1 MQENPSERR
10 KENRIGLYTTIIFH
24 LVVLIFL
31 LIYSIGASIK
41 KESSF
46 ILDFTQQEKQELIKQ
61 QEELKEFKDRVSKE
75 LDAMIAAAPTPTVRN
90 AVVDANAIK
99 ARAEREALGRS
110 VEEAL
115 AANRRKALEA
125 EEDEVATEDN
135 PDAGG
140 GEEEGEAHEYS
151 GPSVLSY
158 DLEGRKAVMP
168 MPIPAYKGFGGGDVA
183 VAIYV
188 NRAGRVIK
196 AQIIESASSKDKS
209 RWSWAEK
216 AATRTRFSRSD
227 SAPDPQKGSI
237 VYRFIA
243 Q

>member
-10 KENRIGLYTTIIFH
+10 KENRIGLYSTIIFH
-24 LVVLIFL
+24 LVVLIIL
-31 LIYSIGASIK
+31 LVYSIGASVK

-61 QEELKEFKDRVSKE
+61 QQELKEFKDRVSKE
-75 LDAMIAAAPTPTVRN
+75 LDAMIAAAPTPVVRN

-115 AANRRKALEA
+115 AANRRAALQA
-125 EEDEVATEDN
+125 EDDEVATEDN
-135 PDAGG
+135 PDTGG
-140 GEEEGEAHEYS
+140 DSEGEAHEYS

-158 DLEGRKAVMP
+158 DLEGRKAVHL
-168 MPIPAYKGFGGGDVA
+168 PIPAYKGFGGGDVA

-188 NRAGRVIK
+188 NRSGKVIK
-196 AQIIESASSKDKS
+196 AQVIESASCKDKS
-209 RWSWAEK
+209 LWSWAEK
-216 AATRTRFSRSD
+216 AAIRSRFSRSD

>member
-10 KENRIGLYTTIIFH
+10 KENRIGLYSTIIFH
-24 LVVLIFL
+24 LVVLIIL
-31 LIYSIGASIK
+31 LVYSIGASVK

-61 QEELKEFKDRVSKE
+61 QQELKEFKDRVSKE

-115 AANRRKALEA
+115 AANRRAALEA
-125 EEDEVATEDN
+125 EEDDVATEDN

-140 GEEEGEAHEYS
+140 GEEGEVHEYS

-158 DLEGRKAVMP
+158 DLEGRKAVKL
-168 MPIPAYKGFGGGDVA
+168 PIPAYKGYGGGDVA

-188 NRAGRVIK
+188 NQAGRVIK
-196 AQIIESASSKDKS
+196 AQVIESASSKDKS
-209 RWSWAEK
+209 LWSWAVK
-216 AATRTRFSRSD
+216 AAERSRFNRSD

>member
-10 KENRIGLYTTIIFH
+10 KENRIGLYSTIIFH
-24 LVVLIFL
+24 LVVLIVL
-31 LIYSIGASIK
+31 LVYSIGASIK

-125 EEDEVATEDN
+125 EDDEVATEDN

-140 GEEEGEAHEYS
+140 AEEEGEAHEYS

-158 DLEGRKAVMP
+158 DLEGRKAVHL
-168 MPIPAYKGFGGGDVA
+168 PIPAYKGFGGGDVA

-188 NRAGRVIK
+188 NRSGRVIK
-196 AQIIESASSKDKS
+196 AQVIESASSKDKS
-209 RWSWAEK
+209 LWQWAVK
-216 AATRTRFSRSD
+216 AAERSKFNRSD

>member
-24 LVVLIFL
+24 LVVLIIL
-31 LIYSIGASIK
+31 LVYSIGASVR

-46 ILDFTQQEKQELIKQ
+46 ILDFTQQDKQELIKQ
-61 QEELKEFKDRVSKE
+61 QQELKEFKDRVSKE
-75 LDAMIAAAPTPTVRN
+75 LDAMIAAAPTPVVRN

-115 AANRRKALEA
+115 AANRRAALQA
-125 EEDEVATEDN
+125 EEDDVATEDN
-135 PDAGG
+135 PETG

-158 DLEGRKAVMP
+158 DLEGRKAVHL
-168 MPIPAYKGFGGGDVA
+168 PIPAYKGYGGGDVV

-188 NRAGRVIK
+188 NRSGKVIK
-196 AQIIESASSKDKS
+196 AQVIESASSKDKS
-209 RWSWAEK
+209 LWSWAVK
-216 AATRTRFSRSD
+216 AAERSKFNRSD

>member
-1 MQENPSERR
+1 MQENPSERH
-10 KENRIGLYTTIIFH
+10 KENRIGLYSTIIFH
-24 LVVLIFL
+24 LVVLIIL
-31 LIYSIGASIK
+31 LVYSLGASVR

-125 EEDEVATEDN
+125 EEDDVATEDN

-158 DLEGRKAVMP
+158 DLEGRKAKHL
-168 MPIPAYKGFGGGDVA
+168 PIPAYKGFGGGDVA

-188 NRAGRVIK
+188 NRSGTVIK
-196 AQIIESASSKDKS
+196 AQVIESASSKDKS
-209 RWSWAEK
+209 LWQWAVK
-216 AATRTRFSRSD
+216 AAERSRFSRSD

>member
-10 KENRIGLYTTIIFH
+10 KENRIGLYSTIIFH
-24 LVVLIFL
+24 LVVLIIL
-31 LIYSIGASIK
+31 LVYSIGASVK

-61 QEELKEFKDRVSKE
+61 QQELKEFKDRVSKE

-115 AANRRKALEA
+115 AANRRAALEA
-125 EEDEVATEDN
+125 EEDDVATEDN

-140 GEEEGEAHEYS
+140 GEEGEVHEYN

-158 DLEGRKAVMP
+158 DLEGRKAVKL
-168 MPIPAYKGFGGGDVA
+168 PIPAYKGYGGGDVA

-188 NRAGRVIK
+188 NQAGRVIK
-196 AQIIESASSKDKS
+196 AQVIESASSKDKS
-209 RWSWAEK
+209 LWSWAVK
-216 AATRTRFSRSD
+216 AAERSRFNRSD

>member
-158 DLEGRKAVMP
+158 DLEGRKAVHL
-168 MPIPAYKGFGGGDVA
+168 PIPAYKGFGGGDVA

-188 NRAGRVIK
+188 NRSGRVIK
-196 AQIIESASSKDKS
+196 AQVIESASSKDKS
-209 RWSWAEK
+209 LWQWAEK
-216 AATRTRFSRSD
+216 AALRSKFNRSD

>member
-10 KENRIGLYTTIIFH
+10 KENRIGLYSTIIFH
-24 LVVLIFL
+24 LVVLIIL
-31 LIYSIGASIK
+31 LVYSIGASVK

-61 QEELKEFKDRVSKE
+61 QQELKEFKDRVSKE

-115 AANRRKALEA
+115 AANRRAALQA

-140 GEEEGEAHEYS
+140 DSEGEVHEYS

-158 DLEGRKAVMP
+158 DLEGRKAQMP
-168 MPIPAYKGFGGGDVA
+168 MPIPAYKGYGGGDVA

-209 RWSWAEK
+209 LWSWAEK
-216 AATRTRFSRSD
+216 AASRTRFSRSD

>member
-10 KENRIGLYTTIIFH
+10 KENRIGLYSTIIFH
-24 LVVLIFL
+24 LVVLIIL
-31 LIYSIGASIK
+31 LVYSLGASIK

-125 EEDEVATEDN
+125 EEDDVATENN

-158 DLEGRKAVMP
+158 DLEGRKAMYL
-168 MPIPAYKGFGGGDVA
+168 PIPAYKGFGGGDVA

-188 NRAGRVIK
+188 NRSGRVIK
-196 AQIIESASSKDKS
+196 AQVIESASSKDKS
-209 RWSWAEK
+209 LWQWAEK
-216 AATRTRFSRSD
+216 AALRSKFNRSD

>member
-24 LVVLIFL
+24 LVVLIIL
-31 LIYSIGASIK
+31 LVLQIGSQLR

-46 ILDFTQQEKQELIKQ
+46 ILDFTQQDKQELIKQ
-61 QEELKEFKDRVSKE
+61 QQELKEFKDRVSKE
-75 LDAMIAAAPTPTVRN
+75 LDALIAAAPTPTVRN

-115 AANRRKALEA
+115 AANRRAALQA
-125 EEDEVATEDN
+125 EEDDVATEDN
-135 PDAGG
+135 PDTGG
-140 GEEEGEAHEYS
+140 DGEGEVHEYS

-158 DLEGRKAVMP
+158 DLEGRKAVHL
-168 MPIPAYKGFGGGDVA
+168 PIPAYKGYGGGDVA

-188 NRAGRVIK
+188 NRSGKVIK
-196 AQIIESASSKDKS
+196 AQVIESASSKDKS
-209 RWSWAEK
+209 LWSWAVK
-216 AATRTRFSRSD
+216 AAERSKFNRSD

>member
-10 KENRIGLYTTIIFH
+10 KENRIGLYSTIIFH
-24 LVVLIFL
+24 LVVLIIL
-31 LIYSIGASIK
+31 LVYSLGASVR

-125 EEDEVATEDN
+125 EEDDVATEDN

-158 DLEGRKAVMP
+158 DLEGRKAVHL
-168 MPIPAYKGFGGGDVA
+168 PIPAYKGFGGGDVA

-188 NRAGRVIK
+188 NRSGKVIK
-196 AQIIESASSKDKS
+196 AQVIESASSKDKS
-209 RWSWAEK
+209 LWQWAEK
-216 AATRTRFSRSD
+216 AALRSKFNRSD

>member
-1 MQENPSERR
+1 MRENPSERR
-10 KENRIGLYTTIIFH
+10 KENRIGLYSTIIFH
-24 LVVLIFL
+24 LVVLIIL
-31 LIYSIGASIK
+31 LVYSIGASVK

-61 QEELKEFKDRVSKE
+61 QQELKEFKERVSKE
-75 LDAMIAAAPTPTVRN
+75 LDAMIAAAPTPQVRN

-125 EEDEVATEDN
+125 EEDDVATETN
-135 PDAGG
+135 PDTGG
-140 GEEEGEAHEYS
+140 DTDGEAHEYT

-158 DLEGRKAVMP
+158 DLEGRKAVHL
-168 MPIPAYKGFGGGDVA
+168 PIPAYKGFGGGDVA

-188 NRAGRVIK
+188 NRAGKVIK
-196 AQIIESASSKDKS
+196 AQVIESASSKDKS
-209 RWSWAEK
+209 LWSWAVK
-216 AATRTRFSRSD
+216 AAERSRFNRSD

>member
-10 KENRIGLYTTIIFH
+10 KENRIGLYSTIIFH
-24 LVVLIFL
+24 LVVLIIL
-31 LIYSIGASIK
+31 LVYSLGASVR

-125 EEDEVATEDN
+125 EEDDVATEDN

-158 DLEGRKAVMP
+158 DLEGRKAVQLP
-168 MPIPAYKGFGGGDVA
+168 VPAYKGFGGGDVA

-188 NRAGRVIK
+188 NRSGRVIK

-209 RWSWAEK
+209 LWQWAEK
-216 AATRTRFSRSD
+216 AALRSKFNRSD

>member
-1 MQENPSERR
+1 M
-10 KENRIGLYTTIIFH
+10 
-24 LVVLIFL
+24 V
-31 LIYSIGASIK
+31 YSIGASVK

-61 QEELKEFKDRVSKE
+61 QQELKEFKDRVSKE

-115 AANRRKALEA
+115 AANRRAALEA
-125 EEDEVATEDN
+125 EEDDVATEDN

-140 GEEEGEAHEYS
+140 GEEGEVHEYS

-158 DLEGRKAVMP
+158 DLEGRKAVKL
-168 MPIPAYKGFGGGDVA
+168 PIPAYKGYGGGDVA

-188 NRAGRVIK
+188 NQAGRVIK
-196 AQIIESASSKDKS
+196 AQVIESASSKDKS
-209 RWSWAEK
+209 LWSWAVK
-216 AATRTRFSRSD
+216 AAERSRFNRSD

>member
-10 KENRIGLYTTIIFH
+10 KENRIGLYSTIIFH
-24 LVVLIFL
+24 LVL
-31 LIYSIGASIK
+31 LIILLVYSIGASVK

-61 QEELKEFKDRVSKE
+61 QQELKEFKDRVSKE
-75 LDAMIAAAPTPTVRN
+75 LDAMIAAAPTPVVRN

-115 AANRRKALEA
+115 AANRRAALEA

-135 PDAGG
+135 TDAGG
-140 GEEEGEAHEYS
+140 DEGGEAHEYS

-158 DLEGRKAVMP
+158 DLEGRKAVKL
-168 MPIPAYKGFGGGDVA
+168 PIPAYKGFGGGDVA

-188 NRAGRVIK
+188 NQAGRVIK
-196 AQIIESASSKDKS
+196 AQVIESASSKDKS
-209 RWSWAEK
+209 LWSWAVK
-216 AATRTRFSRSD
+216 AAERSRFNRSD

>member
-10 KENRIGLYTTIIFH
+10 KENRIGLYSTIIFH
-24 LVVLIFL
+24 LVVLIIL
-31 LIYSIGASIK
+31 LVYSLGASVR

-125 EEDEVATEDN
+125 EEDDVATEDN

-158 DLEGRKAVMP
+158 DLEGRKALHL
-168 MPIPAYKGFGGGDVA
+168 PIPAYKGFGGGDVA

-188 NRAGRVIK
+188 NRSGKVIK
-196 AQIIESASSKDKS
+196 AHVIESASSKDKS
-209 RWSWAEK
+209 LWQWAVK
-216 AATRTRFSRSD
+216 AAERSKFNRSD

>member
-10 KENRIGLYTTIIFH
+10 KENRVGLYSTIIFH
-24 LVVLIFL
+24 LVVLIAL
-31 LIYSIGASIK
+31 LLYSIGASVK

-125 EEDEVATEDN
+125 EEDDVATEDN

-158 DLEGRKAVMP
+158 DLEGRKAVHL
-168 MPIPAYKGFGGGDVA
+168 PIPAYKGFGGGDVA

-188 NRAGRVIK
+188 NRSGRVIK
-196 AQIIESASSKDKS
+196 AQVIESASSKDKS
-209 RWSWAEK
+209 LWQWAVK
-216 AATRTRFSRSD
+216 AAERSKFNRSD

>member
-10 KENRIGLYTTIIFH
+10 KENRIGLYSTIIFH
-24 LVVLIFL
+24 LVVLIIL
-31 LIYSIGASIK
+31 LVYSLGASVR

-125 EEDEVATEDN
+125 EEDDVATEDN

-158 DLEGRKAVMP
+158 DLEGRKAKHL
-168 MPIPAYKGFGGGDVA
+168 PIPAYKGFGGGDVA

-188 NRAGRVIK
+188 NRSGTVIK
-196 AQIIESASSKDKS
+196 AQVIESASSKDKS
-209 RWSWAEK
+209 LWQWAVK
-216 AATRTRFSRSD
+216 AAERSRFNRSD

>member
-10 KENRIGLYTTIIFH
+10 KENRIGLYSTIIFH
-24 LVVLIFL
+24 LVVLIIL
-31 LIYSIGASIK
+31 LVYSLGASVR

-125 EEDEVATEDN
+125 EEDDVATEDN

-158 DLEGRKAVMP
+158 DLEGRKAVHL
-168 MPIPAYKGFGGGDVA
+168 PIPAYKGFGGGDVA

-188 NRAGRVIK
+188 NRSGKVIK
-196 AQIIESASSKDKS
+196 AQVIESASSKDKS
-209 RWSWAEK
+209 LWQWAVK
-216 AATRTRFSRSD
+216 AAERSKFNRSD

>member
-10 KENRIGLYTTIIFH
+10 KENRIGLYSTIIFH
-24 LVVLIFL
+24 LVVLIIL
-31 LIYSIGASIK
+31 LVYSIGASVK

-61 QEELKEFKDRVSKE
+61 QQELKEFKDRVSKE
-75 LDAMIAAAPTPTVRN
+75 LDAMIAAAPTPVVRN

-115 AANRRKALEA
+115 AANRRAALQA
-125 EEDEVATEDN
+125 EDDEVATEDN
-135 PDAGG
+135 PDTGG
-140 GEEEGEAHEYS
+140 DTEGEAHEYS

-158 DLEGRKAVMP
+158 DLEGRKAVHL
-168 MPIPAYKGFGGGDVA
+168 PIPAYKGYGGGDVA

-188 NRAGRVIK
+188 NRSGKVIK
-196 AQIIESASSKDKS
+196 AQVIESASSKDKS
-209 RWSWAEK
+209 LWSWAVK
-216 AATRTRFSRSD
+216 AAERSRFSRSD

>member
-10 KENRIGLYTTIIFH
+10 KENRIGLYSTIIFH
-24 LVVLIFL
+24 LVVLIIL
-31 LIYSIGASIK
+31 LVYSIGASVQ
-41 KESSF
+41 KEHSF

-61 QEELKEFKDRVSKE
+61 QQELKEFKDRVSKE

-115 AANRRKALEA
+115 AANRRAALQA
-125 EEDEVATEDN
+125 EDDEVATEDN

-140 GEEEGEAHEYS
+140 GEEGEAHEYS

-158 DLEGRKAVMP
+158 DLEGRKAVHL
-168 MPIPAYKGFGGGDVA
+168 PIPAYKGYGGGDVA

-188 NRAGRVIK
+188 NKSGKVIK
-196 AQIIESASSKDKS
+196 AQVIESASCKDKS
-209 RWSWAEK
+209 LWSWAVK
-216 AATRTRFSRSD
+216 AAERSRFSRSD

>member
-10 KENRIGLYTTIIFH
+10 KENRIGLYSTIIFH
-24 LVVLIFL
+24 LVVLIIL
-31 LIYSIGASIK
+31 LVYSLGASVR

-125 EEDEVATEDN
+125 EEDDVATEDN

-158 DLEGRKAVMP
+158 DLEGRKAKHL
-168 MPIPAYKGFGGGDVA
+168 PIPAYKGFGGGDVA

-188 NRAGRVIK
+188 NRSGTVIK
-196 AQIIESASSKDKS
+196 AQVIESASSKDKS
-209 RWSWAEK
+209 LWQWAVK
-216 AATRTRFSRSD
+216 AAERSKFNRSD

>member
-10 KENRIGLYTTIIFH
+10 KENRIGLYSTIIFH
-24 LVVLIFL
+24 LVVLIIL
-31 LIYSIGASIK
+31 LVYSLGASVR

-125 EEDEVATEDN
+125 EEDDVATEDN

-158 DLEGRKAVMP
+158 DLEGRKAFNLPV
-168 MPIPAYKGFGGGDVA
+168 PAYRGFGGGDVA

-188 NRAGRVIK
+188 NRSGKVIK
-196 AQIIESASSKDKS
+196 AQVIESASCKDKS
-209 RWSWAEK
+209 LWSWAVK
-216 AATRTRFSRSD
+216 AAERSRFSRSD